1 MESKVCIIDIETDGL
16 DPTVIHCAA
25 AKSDDRG
32 LREFLSR
39 DEFGEYLEKFETV
52 VAHNGCS
59 YDFPVLKKLL

>member
-39 DEFGEYLEKFETV
+39 DEFSEYLE
-52 VAHNGCS
+52 
-59 YDFPVLKKLL
+59 